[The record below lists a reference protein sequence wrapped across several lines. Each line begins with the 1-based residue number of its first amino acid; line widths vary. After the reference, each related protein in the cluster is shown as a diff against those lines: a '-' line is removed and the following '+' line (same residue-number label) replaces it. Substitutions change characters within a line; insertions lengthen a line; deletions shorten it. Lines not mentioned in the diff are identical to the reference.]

1 MPKPSIEINQ
11 IIRTKR
17 KSIAL
22 IVKRD
27 ATLIVRAP
35 LHASDTQIMEI
46 VQKKAGWIREKKA
59 WARLNFL
66 KTRQR
71 DYVNGEIF
79 WYLGNKYNLE
89 IIEHAGSQLAFKD
102 KFFLA
107 HRAVPK
113 ARLIFEAWYREQAR
127 LVIGGR
133 VEWYAKKTG
142 LSYNRIKIT
151 SATTRWGS
159 CSSRGNLNFTWRLV
173 MAPLPVIDYVV
184 VHELA
189 HLLERRHSKAFW
201 LKVMAILPDYK
212 RRKKW
217 LDRNGEEL
225 RL

>member
-1 MPKPSIEINQ
+1 MPKPSFEIDQ

-46 VQKKAGWIREKKA
+46 VQKKASWIREKKA

-89 IIEHAGSQLAFKD
+89 IIEHAGSQ
-102 KFFLA
+102 
-107 HRAVPK
+107 
-113 ARLIFEAWYREQAR
+113 
-127 LVIGGR
+127 
-133 VEWYAKKTG
+133 
-142 LSYNRIKIT
+142 
-151 SATTRWGS
+151 
-159 CSSRGNLNFTWRLV
+159 
-173 MAPLPVIDYVV
+173 
-184 VHELA
+184 
-189 HLLERRHSKAFW
+189 
-201 LKVMAILPDYK
+201 
-212 RRKKW
+212 
-217 LDRNGEEL
+217 
-225 RL
+225 